1 MINPYEPNIDRI
13 DTDGAFRRQREEQL
27 RQEQDRLR
35 QQEQERL
42 RGQDEDRQRQCP
54 RP

>member
-13 DTDGAFRRQREEQL
+13 DTDELYRRQREEQL

-35 QQEQERL
+35 KQQEEQRL
-42 RGQDEDRQRQCP
+42 RQCP
-54 RP
+54 HP